1 MDTCMEK
8 DTLPMSMEKFTRE
21 ALNKTNFMAME
32 HLRTKREP
40 NTKANT
46 KMALETE
53 KVKKLGQMVLSLTA
67 IMLPTINKVLM
78 IVHVNTP
85 GQMERLTLV
94 ALKTTISMVMA
105 FMLNLLAI
113 DMKVI
118 LKTTFEVVLDIYNSQ
133 MEKVTLVN
141 L

>member
-1 MDTCMEK
+1 
-8 DTLPMSMEKFTRE
+8 
-21 ALNKTNFMAME
+21 
-32 HLRTKREP
+32 
-40 NTKANT
+40 
-46 KMALETE
+46 
-53 KVKKLGQMVLSLTA
+53 
-67 IMLPTINKVLM
+67 MLPTINKVLM

-118 LKTTFEVVLDIYNSQ
+118 LKTTFEVVLDIFNSQ

>member
-1 MDTCMEK
+1 MEK

-94 ALKTTISMVMA
+94 ALKTTICMVME
-105 FMLNLLAI
+105 FM
-113 DMKVI
+113 
-118 LKTTFEVVLDIYNSQ
+118 
-133 MEKVTLVN
+133 
-141 L
+141 